1 MPRRS
6 SRSTADEGRSAS
18 SIFRH
23 HPQMRIVDFALE
35 RYFARWE
42 FAVQYLLCASD
53 VEGYGM
59 ADLLALADDESR
71 ALWNGLRLGYTESS
85 GHRLLRAEIA
95 VLYDDVEPDDVLVFA
110 GAEEAIFCLAN
121 VLLGPGDHAV
131 VTWPGY
137 QSLYEVGRAAGAE
150 VSLHELREDE
160 RWGLDVE
167 RLIAALR
174 PETRLVVVNAPHNP
188 TGMLPTHAQW
198 ARLSD
203 ALADRQIHLLA
214 DEVYRFLELDEA
226 DRLVAGADAFA
237 RGISLGV
244 MSKSFAMAGLRIGWL
259 ATRDRDLLARCAAFK
274 DYTTIC
280 SAAPSE
286 VLALIG
292 LRARE
297 QVLGRSLRIVADN
310 VALLD
315 DFFRRRSDR
324 FAWVRPRGGSVAF
337 PRLLGDVP
345 IDRFAADLVEAEGVL
360 LLPGSQFDHPG
371 NHFRIGFG
379 RTNLPDALARLDAL
393 VERGGR

>member
-1 MPRRS
+1 
-6 SRSTADEGRSAS
+6 
-18 SIFRH
+18 
-23 HPQMRIVDFALE
+23 MRIADFALE

-42 FAVQYLLCASD
+42 FAVEHLLCASD
-53 VEGYGM
+53 VEGYAM
-59 ADLLALADDESR
+59 ADVLALADDETR
-71 ALWNGLRLGYTESS
+71 ALWQGLRLGYTESM
-85 GHRLLRAEIA
+85 GHPLLRAEIA
-95 VLYDDVEPDDVLVFA
+95 SLYDSIDGDDVLVFA
-110 GAEEAIFCLAN
+110 GAEDAIFCLSN

-150 VSLHELREDE
+150 ITLHELSEDQ

-188 TGMLPTHAQW
+188 TGMLPTHTQW

-203 ALADRQIHLLA
+203 ALADRGIHLLA
-214 DEVYRFLELDEA
+214 DEVYRFLEFDAA
-226 DRLVAGADAFA
+226 DRLVAGADAFPL
-237 RGISLGV
+237 GISLGV

-280 SAAPSE
+280 SSAPSE
-286 VLALIG
+286 ILALIG

-310 VALLD
+310 LGLLD
-315 DFFRRRSDR
+315 DFFGRHRER
-324 FAWVRPRGGSVAF
+324 FAWVRPRGGSVGF

-345 IDRFAADLVEAEGVL
+345 IDEFAAALVDAEGVL
-360 LLPGSQFDHPG
+360 LLPASQFGYPG

-379 RTNLPDALARLDAL
+379 REDLALALAGLESFVNREA
-393 VERGGR
+393 G

>member
-1 MPRRS
+1 
-6 SRSTADEGRSAS
+6 
-18 SIFRH
+18 
-23 HPQMRIVDFALE
+23 MRIADFALE

-42 FAVQYLLCASD
+42 FAVEYILCASD
-53 VEGYGM
+53 VESWAL
-59 ADLLALADDESR
+59 ADLLALADPEAR
-71 ALWNGLRLGYTESS
+71 ALWDGLRLGYTESS
-85 GHRLLRAEIA
+85 GHPLLRAEIA
-95 VLYDDVEPDDVLVFA
+95 VLYDDIEPDDVLVFA
-110 GAEEAIFCLAN
+110 GAEEAIFCLTTTI
-121 VLLGPGDHAV
+121 LGPGDHAV

-137 QSLYEVGRAAGAE
+137 QSLYEVGRAVGADIT
-150 VSLHELREDE
+150 LHELREDG
-160 RWGLDVE
+160 RWGLGVE

-188 TGMLPTHAQW
+188 TGMMPTHAEW
-198 ARLSD
+198 ARLTD
-203 ALADRQIHLLA
+203 ALSDRGIHLLS

-226 DRLVAGADAFA
+226 DRLVAGADTYP

-259 ATRDRDLLARCAAFK
+259 ATRDRELLDRCARMK

-286 VLALIG
+286 ILALIG

-310 VALLD
+310 LALLD
-315 DFFRRRSDR
+315 DFFRRRSDQ

-345 IDRFAADLVEAEGVL
+345 IDQFAADLVKAEGVL

-379 RTNLPDALARLDAL
+379 RQNLPEALALLDAFA
-393 VERGGR
+393 ERALR